1 MNLRLANQD
10 GFDDFNHILI
20 LVFAIQWC
28 CMNPILNPS
37 FNQLEPSFNRIP
49 VELLAKSRHCFCQ
62 MAWSCWTSATRCLTK
77 KRPASRSSKCDIP
90 TNDFRGFQF
99 TVICI
104 VGDYSIIVIHTYSY
118 NIINIYI
125 YQYYGDLFLSHVVL
139 CFCLTPLICW
149 LFNRHSFLLHPT
161 MPAVW
166 SQLSCSD
173 GVLSLPIQG
182 WPGYCEE
189 LSSAFNDKL
198 LGSFGRLVDYRQPLI
213 TVIICHSHN
222 IS

>member
-125 YQYYGDLFLSHVVL
+125 LWWFVLIPRCAVFLFDSIDL
-139 CFCLTPLICW
+139 LTIQP
-149 LFNRHSFLLHPT
+149 SFIFVAPNDASCVI
-161 MPAVW
+161 PAV
-166 SQLSCSD
+166 L
-173 GVLSLPIQG
+173 
-182 WPGYCEE
+182 
-189 LSSAFNDKL
+189 
-198 LGSFGRLVDYRQPLI
+198 
-213 TVIICHSHN
+213 
-222 IS
+222 

>member
-125 YQYYGDLFLSHVVL
+125 SILWWFVLIPRCAVFLFDSIDL
-139 CFCLTPLICW
+139 LTIQP
-149 LFNRHSFLLHPT
+149 SFIFVAPNDASCVI
-161 MPAVW
+161 PAV
-166 SQLSCSD
+166 L
-173 GVLSLPIQG
+173 
-182 WPGYCEE
+182 
-189 LSSAFNDKL
+189 
-198 LGSFGRLVDYRQPLI
+198 
-213 TVIICHSHN
+213 
-222 IS
+222 